1 MPASSPIRDR
11 CRQDRGSR
19 HSRAVPS
26 TLAQVERHFDEQTV
40 LEVGG
45 WDRRYAVVRA
55 VRTVD
60 DRAAAVIDSNGDG
73 GDINL
78 EQFAWADG
86 QWQLLSSSGSAGNWG
101 RGWCTACGRST
112 TAMTTAGGSRWNRG
126 RRKSR
131 TASDRLSAMIARLA
145 A

>member
-1 MPASSPIRDR
+1 MTGRNADGRAPPAVRV
-11 CRQDRGSR
+11 G
-19 HSRAVPS
+19 RAVPS

-78 EQFAWADG
+78 EHFAMADG

-101 RGWCTACGRST
+101 RGWCDGMWAEH
-112 TAMTTAGGSRWNRG
+112 
-126 RRKSR
+126 
-131 TASDRLSAMIARLA
+131 DRDDNGWWLTLEPGPAEEPDR
-145 A
+145 